1 MRLTFK
7 ALQEVKRSKRLRA
20 RLALAL
26 NKSEFSI
33 QRYIK
38 DNAENLTLAAAMA
51 VIREETGL
59 SDDEILENEPELK
72 GAA

>member
-59 SDDEILENEPELK
+59 SDAEILESEPELK